1 MIRPLLIALAAL
13 AALPTASA
21 QAAGTPPEKALY
33 HEGPSARFLLDGSD
47 WLIRRDAA
55 DVGEKRHYF
64 AATSARGWSNVAVP
78 NAWNA
83 TDNSSASMAGSVTWY
98 RKDFK
103 APAGSKQATWLFH
116 FDNVRYRGAVWLNGR
131 PLGRHAGAYL
141 PWEVRAKGLRR
152 SGVNRLVVRVD
163 SRNRAT
169 DLPPA
174 RLTAEGAPN
183 GGWWNYGGILGD
195 VYLRRVDG
203 LDFTNVAVR
212 PSLPCPTCAAT
223 ITYAVTV
230 RNYSGKRRKVSVGS
244 KFGDTSVSLGSHTI
258 KPGGSGAFAT
268 KLKVAQPRIWSPSD
282 PQLYDV
288 TLAASGGSGSGAS
301 AGYQLL
307 SGIRSIA
314 VRGGRLLLNGGP
326 VHFRGVWMHEDEP
339 KRGGAVSH
347 AREELFVRLAKQLG
361 ATVIR
366 THYPFTPYMHEL
378 ADRNGLMIWS
388 EIPVYQVPRR
398 VLAAKSV
405 NRLAARMLAENIR
418 ANGNHPS
425 VMTWSIANELA
436 SRPGVVEERYF
447 SNQSKLAKRLDPTR
461 PVALAV
467 AGYTSI
473 GCQRYKPI
481 DILGINSYYGWYQG
495 KDGELADRE
504 GLSAGLDYLHRCY
517 PKQALVV
524 TEFGAEGNRSGPVD
538 EKGTYEF
545 QADLYDYHLG
555 VYATKPWLAGALGTF
570 MTFKCRPHWDGG
582 NPRPAP
588 PFVFHDKGVFDWFG
602 RPKPAAAVLT
612 RRYHEIKQYGR

>member
-1 MIRPLLIALAAL
+1 MIRPLVVALATFL
-13 AALPTASA
+13 IVLPASA
-21 QAAGTPPEKALY
+21 QAVSVPPQKALY
-33 HEGPSARFLLDGSD
+33 HEGPTGRYLLNGGD
-47 WLIRRDAA
+47 WLVRRDAR
-55 DVGEKRHYF
+55 DVGERRHYF
-64 AATSARGWSNVAVP
+64 AGTSTRGWSSVTVP

-83 TDNSSASMAGSVTWY
+83 TDNSNASMGGSVTWY

-103 APAGSKQATWLFH
+103 APSASAATTWLFH
-116 FDNVRYRGAVWLNGR
+116 FDNVRYRGAVWLNGK

-141 PWEVRAKGLRR
+141 PWELRARGFRR
-152 SGVNRLVVRVD
+152 GVNRLVVRVD

-203 LDFTNVAVR
+203 LDFSQVAVR
-212 PSLPCPTCAAT
+212 PALPCATCAAT
-223 ITYAVTV
+223 VKFAASV
-230 RNYSGKRRKVSVGS
+230 RNYSQRARKVSAS
-244 KFGDTSVSLGSHTI
+244 SNFGGTPVSLGTHTI
-258 KPGGSGAFAT
+258 RPGGSASFAG
-268 KLKVAQPRIWSPSD
+268 KLRVAKPRIWSPAD
-282 PQLYDV
+282 PQLYEV
-288 TLAASGGSGSGAS
+288 TLAASGNGSS
-301 AGYQLL
+301 AGYELL
-307 SGIRSIA
+307 TGVRSITVKA
-314 VRGGRLLLNGGP
+314 GRLMLNDAP

-339 KRGGAVSH
+339 KRGAAVSH
-347 AREELFVRLAKQLG
+347 AREELFVRLLKQIG

-398 VLAAKSV
+398 VLAERSV
-405 NRLAARMLAENIR
+405 NRLAARMLTDNIR
-418 ANGNHPS
+418 AKGNHAS
-425 VMTWSIANELA
+425 VMTWSIGNELT
-436 SRPGVVEERYF
+436 SKPGPIEQRYF
-447 SNQSKLAKRLDPTR
+447 RNQSKLAKRLDPTR

-473 GCQRYKPI
+473 GCQHYKSI
-481 DILGINSYYGWYQG
+481 DVLGINSYYGWYQG

-555 VYATKPWLAGALGTF
+555 IYATKPWLAGAMGTF
-570 MTFKCRPHWDGG
+570 MTFKCRPHWEGG
-582 NPRPAP
+582 NPRPNP
-588 PFVFHDKGVFDWFG
+588 PFVFHDKGVFDWYG
-602 RPKPAAAVLT
+602 KPKPAADVLS
-612 RRYHEIKQYGR
+612 RWYHATKQYGR